1 MNRQEII
8 GLIHND
14 PIPYGQPNWE
24 SSADVMAQVEA
35 IEEALADLGYPSVRI
50 SFTRDLARF
59 VDTVKKQRVAFA
71 FNLCESVDDDPQLIA
86 HPAAVLELLNIPFS
100 GSGTAALLSTTD
112 KHLFKLV
119 LNGMGIF
126 TPAFLLF
133 DGQLNGSADGL
144 RYPVILKPQLQ
155 DASIGIDQDSVL
167 GSAADLIEKLPVFHE
182 KYGPILIEEF
192 IHGREF
198 NVSIMGNAN
207 LQVMPIAEIDFS
219 GLPKDL
225 FHIVGYQAK
234 WDADSIEYRETRR
247 TFPLLDDALYED
259 VKNTA
264 LRCYR
269 LFGLRDYGR
278 VDMRV
283 DSNGKVFILE
293 INANPCLSPD
303 AGFAAAV
310 LQAGLD
316 YRGLVK
322 GLIELL
328 EARRT

>member
-1 MNRQEII
+1 MNSGEII
-8 GLIHND
+8 GLIHNE

-24 SSADVMAQVEA
+24 SSADVMVQVEA
-35 IEEALADLGYPSVRI
+35 IEEALTGLGYRSVRI
-50 SFTRDLARF
+50 GFTRDLSRF
-59 VDTVKKQRVAFA
+59 VDTVRKQRIASA

-86 HPAAVLELLNIPFS
+86 HPAAVLELLGIPYS
-100 GSGTAALLSTTD
+100 GSTPAALQSTTD
-112 KHLFKLV
+112 KYLFKLV
-119 LNGMGIF
+119 LRGAGIP
-126 TPAFLLF
+126 TPGFLLF
-133 DGQLNGSADGL
+133 DGQLNGEPHEL
-144 RYPVILKPQLQ
+144 HYPVILKPQLQ

-167 GSAADLIEKLPVFHE
+167 GSAAQLTEKLPVFYE

-198 NVSIMGNAN
+198 NVSVMGNSN
-207 LQVMPIAEIDFS
+207 LQVMPVAEIDFS
-219 GLPKDL
+219 GLPKNL
-225 FHIVGYQAK
+225 FPIVGYQAK
-234 WDADSIEYRETRR
+234 WDPDSIEYRETRR
-247 TFPLLDDALYED
+247 TFPVLDDALYEK
-259 VKNTA
+259 VKEAA

-283 DSNGKVFILE
+283 GAGGKVFVLE

-316 YRGLVK
+316 YRGMVRR
-322 GLIELL
+322 LIELL
-328 EARRT
+328 DDRGI